1 MGGGGCKTNKAP
13 SMRENSDISLF
24 WEENKRMW
32 EALAII
38 AAILAGAKLWLFIA
52 ASELAEERDIDI
64 ELAKARREDGSDEA
78 EADSAKKA

>member
-1 MGGGGCKTNKAP
+1 
-13 SMRENSDISLF
+13 
-24 WEENKRMW
+24 MW
-32 EALAII
+32 EALATI

-64 ELAKARREDGSDEA
+64 ELAKARREDGADEA